1 MKTKIR
7 MIGLG
12 LILLALFLSG
22 CASSMTS
29 QEEMFIAPNFE
40 QEEARSETLT
50 NVMFRLPPRLDVADS
65 AFLYDLGIKTPSLSW
80 KAILWRKQE
89 GDWQKEE
96 LKALRLRRRNAAARL
111 IITIPYPLDEVK
123 DDYLAVVDHAGN
135 RIYNRQ
141 GKYIMKDYRDVDPEK
156 LSEFLSLVGN
166 SDPLELKKGS
176 QDYKQILSLYKKFAV
191 LEALQFRDY
200 IYKKEGI
207 PAGTV
212 LTQEQLDRIDEKY
225 ESHTSKLKELFL
237 DDWYVIFTYPLLSP
251 VEYGGYIMAS
261 KLFQIPSVW
270 WKKDV
275 NRPGYMDRKL
285 TAAGAYDMMS
295 YFAQHYLSR
304 GGSLGSGEL
313 TAKEQQILQEAT
325 GKKFS
330 TYGEYLQ
337 WVRKKNQEIEE
348 YNQKLE

>member
-40 QEEARSETLT
+40 QEEARPETIT
-50 NVMFRLPPRLDVADS
+50 NVMFRLSPRLDVADS

-80 KAILWRKQE
+80 KAILWRKRE
-89 GDWQKEE
+89 GDWQREE
-96 LKALRLRRRNAAARL
+96 LKALRLRRPDAAARL
-111 IITIPYPLDEVK
+111 IITIPYSLSKVENA
-123 DDYLAVVDHAGN
+123 YLAVVDHAGN

-141 GKYIMKDYRDVDPEK
+141 GKYIMKDYRDVDPEN
-156 LSEFLSLVGN
+156 LSDFLSLVGE

-176 QDYKQILSLYKKFAV
+176 EDYKQILSLYKKFAV
-191 LEALQFRDY
+191 LEALQLRNH
-200 IYKKEGI
+200 IYKQEGI
-207 PAGTV
+207 PVGTV
-212 LTQEQLDRIDEKY
+212 LTKEQLDRIEEKY

-304 GGSLGSGEL
+304 GDSLGSGQL
-313 TAKEQQILQEAT
+313 TAEEKKTLEEAT
-325 GKKFS
+325 GRKFS
-330 TYGEYLQ
+330 TYKEYLQ
-337 WVRKKNQEIEE
+337 WIRKKNQEIQE
-348 YNQKLE
+348 YNSSLE